1 MANFDNIIQEINT
14 NLPDNNTQAI
24 TAAKLRTTLID
35 LTNTID
41 QEQDNFE
48 TEINN
53 TIASSIVDNLNSTD
67 TDKSLAANQG
77 KVLKEDGNT
86 LVIVGTDIYAY
97 DLIKCIANHKYRMYL
112 DDPTVEIST
121 ESVTST
127 TIIFVIRNY
136 NYDLSTNVQL
146 YKRTGID
153 TNTPLRSYYD
163 VIPVYNG
170 FLSVGA
176 RLAEGEVLRIK
187 VEDITQSF
195 PEYIQTYTNISG
207 YVNTSGTISSSS
219 SAYHA
224 KFNVQG
230 YDYVRFLGLKF
241 NTKPSTAY
249 CFYDENNNPIHL
261 ENYEYDTALSSSQ
274 VKEYIVQIPNGAYYF
289 KCTVQLSYTYDY
301 QKLFNASFYCYL
313 GKYET
318 KKTDVSREINVSSEL
333 SGLVLFPGSINT
345 SGSDDKKWN
354 SVGNHYLIPLNS
366 EDKYMKIKA
375 NATNS
380 SYWCFLTSSSDL
392 VGSFGSFAS
401 GISKNSEL
409 TAGSELELII
419 PYDAKYLYIQDT
431 PTSTR
436 TPQILIISKGTH
448 NTFEGVD
455 MIPTNI
461 QGGYIGRDYN
471 VVSNDNYFIGTYDVS
486 NVDVVGVHGR
496 LANIGVN
503 VFYDASNNVITHF
516 KGRYSTVSTEFNFND
531 VINVPEG
538 AKTLKIGFAYNKGFS
553 VMNCTNIS
561 KEEPRNLLTCKKVS
575 FLGDSITAGTGSST
589 GTSTEGY
596 RWTSMFSRYYARCVE
611 NNLGNPG
618 TCLCTATKNGR
629 ESERFIT
636 RVSSETIGD
645 SDVIFIWGGTNDFSY
660 DIDAIGDLFAEET
673 ITSNNYI
680 GTKKRVAPT
689 NTDAFPGAL
698 HELLSTVR
706 TLNPTAKV
714 IYLTIMNRGKWNS
727 GAYSNKRPSSF
738 EQNANGDWIT
748 DYNEAI
754 HKICEF
760 YAVPVIDINSLLN
773 QNWAYDDS
781 TSSPQILQSM
791 DDDGIHPN
799 NAGHKRI
806 AEIVFNY
813 VINNRLV

>member
-1 MANFDNIIQEINT
+1 MADFSNIIQEINT
-14 NLPDNNTQAI
+14 NLPDNTSQSI

-41 QEQDNFE
+41 QEQDDFE

-67 TDKSLAANQG
+67 TDKSLSANQG
-77 KVLKEDGNT
+77 RVLNEDGNT
-86 LVIVGTDIYAY
+86 LVFVGNNNTNAICV
-97 DLIKCIANHKYRMYL
+97 IKVLGNHKYRFYL
-112 DDPTVEIST
+112 DKTNISFSNITVSPSYT
-121 ESVTST
+121 LFGFT
-127 TIIFVIRNY
+127 
-136 NYDLSTNVQL
+136 NYDYNFENGVEM
-146 YKRTGID
+146 YRRTAVD
-153 TNTPLRSYYD
+153 KTTPLRSYYD
-163 VIPVYNG
+163 CITVQSGYIRMVLKAN
-170 FLSVGA
+170 
-176 RLAEGEVLRIK
+176 EGEVLRIK

-195 PEYIQTYTNISG
+195 PEYIQTYTPISG
-207 YVNTSGTISSSS
+207 YVVTNGTIASPSSTDY
-219 SAYHA
+219 YHA

-241 NTKPSTAY
+241 NTQPSTAY
-249 CFYDENNNPIHL
+249 CFYDENNNPIYL
-261 ENYEYDTALSSSQ
+261 GNPEYDTTLEISEL
-274 VKEYIVQIPNGAYYF
+274 KEYVVPIPEGAYYF
-289 KCTVQLSYTYDY
+289 KTQVQLPATVEWRR
-301 QKLFNASFYCYL
+301 LFNASFYCYL

-333 SGLVLFPGSINT
+333 SGLVLFPSTLSSNG
-345 SGSDDKKWN
+345 KWE
-354 SVGNHYLIPLNS
+354 SAGNHYLIPLNT
-366 EDKYMKIKA
+366 EDKYVKIKA

-380 SYWCFLTSSSDL
+380 SYWCFLTSASDL
-392 VGSFGSFAS
+392 VGSLGSFAT
-401 GISKNSEL
+401 GISKNYEL

-431 PTSTR
+431 PTHTR
-436 TPQILIISKGTH
+436 TPQTLIISKGTH

-471 VVSNDNYFIGTYDVS
+471 IVANDNYFIGTYDVS
-486 NVDVVGVHGR
+486 NVDVVGIHGR

-503 VFYDASNNVITHF
+503 VFYDANNNVITHF
-516 KGRYSTVSTEFNFND
+516 KGRYSTVATEFNFND

-618 TCLCTATKNGR
+618 TCLCTATKNNR

-660 DIDAIGDLFAEET
+660 DINPIGDLFVEET
-673 ITSNNYI
+673 ITSNDYI

-698 HELLSTVR
+698 HELLSKVR
-706 TLNPTAKV
+706 ALNPTAKV